1 MPIEPSLA
9 SPPGFR
15 SGFVGIIG
23 KPNVGKSTILNAVL
37 GRKVSIISPR
47 PQTTRFRIL
56 GILTRKHAQV
66 MFIDSPGWHKPQH
79 LFGRHL
85 LAVAKGVLEE
95 ADVLL
100 AVVDARAGLGRED
113 EWVFDEVRRT
123 KKPAVLAI
131 NKVDLVRKPLVLPL
145 LEQCAKQA
153 LFDEMIP
160 ISALK
165 GDNLDV
171 LLKALMTRLPEGPR
185 WYEPGQLTD
194 QSTQQIIREF
204 IREPVL
210 CATWQEVPH
219 AVDVLVEEVTDKPEI
234 TVIRATVLVERDS
247 QKAILIGRK
256 GERMKAIGK
265 AARLELQ
272 RWLGRKVF
280 LELWVKVAK
289 DWREDHAMLRQLGYE
304 S

>member
-1 MPIEPSLA
+1 ME

-37 GRKVSIISPR
+37 GRKISITSPR

-56 GILTRKHAQV
+56 GILTRKQAQV
-66 MFIDSPGWHKPQH
+66 IFIDTPGWHKPEH

-85 LAVAKGVLEE
+85 LTVAKGVLEE

-100 AVVDARAGLGRED
+100 AVVDARAGLARED
-113 EWVFDEVRRT
+113 DWVFEEVRRT
-123 KKPAVLAI
+123 KKPAVLAV

-145 LEQCAKQA
+145 LEQCAKQE

-171 LLKALMTRLPEGPR
+171 LLKALVARLPEGPR
-185 WYEPGQLTD
+185 WYEAGQLTD
-194 QSTQQIIREF
+194 QSTGQIIREF
-204 IREPVL
+204 VREQVL
-210 CATWQEVPH
+210 CATRQEVPH
-219 AVDVLVEEVTDKPEI
+219 AVDVLVEEVTDKPEL

-247 QKAILIGRK
+247 QKAILIGHK
-256 GERMKAIGK
+256 GSRMKTIGT

-304 S
+304 P